1 MDTPIVKMMI
11 LTASVAMA
19 IVMVALGYRILG
31 NSVPEQDTGV
41 ELSLVSYDVLCQSL
55 GGQWVSGTCVPS
67 GGGVSVTT
75 TTTTPTTTLGTP
87 VVVATAPGEP
97 RNLTGTP
104 YPPYGVHWAWDA
116 PVNNGGRVV
125 TAYDLQ
131 WRVEGDT
138 WSGNIARVV
147 SNFHELSGFSAG
159 QGVDTRVRAVN
170 SVGEGRWITPHGTV
184 GASDMLGL
192 GDVPQLVHFDTDTT
206 FTWPWPDATRAV
218 LVLVG
223 GSGGGG
229 GGGAGGGRG
238 RDGTDATDG
247 TGTTVTRGSTIYT
260 SEGGIG
266 GGGAQHGWNGSYS
279 PSEGNTQ
286 RANGVPTVSAPFIGG
301 LGGGGGGGSC
311 NINNYCTYRGGRG
324 GNGSIGVPVIVI
336 LTGMV
341 VNERIVVTI
350 GEAGSAGTGGA
361 RGGRV
366 RTTSGRDGSVGPAG
380 YAYLMPAF

>member
-1 MDTPIVKMMI
+1 MFI
-11 LTASVAMA
+11 AAAVA
-19 IVMVALGYRILG
+19 VATVIGLVGYNILG
-31 NSVPEQDTGV
+31 NTIPDQRSEVD
-41 ELSLVSYDVLCQSL
+41 LSQVTYDVLCNSL
-55 GGQWVSGTCVPS
+55 GGQWVSGDCLPS
-67 GGGVSVTT
+67 GTPPPTFGAT
-75 TTTTPTTTLGTP
+75 TTTTPGTTTTTSHLIIP
-87 VVVATAPGEP
+87 TAPGSP
-97 RNLTGTP
+97 RNLVGTP
-104 YPPYGVHWAWDA
+104 FSPYGVSWAWDA
-116 PVNNGGRVV
+116 PLNNGGRPV
-125 TAYDLQ
+125 TAFDLQ
-131 WRVEGDT
+131 WRVAGT
-138 WSGNIARVV
+138 AWSGNIVRVV
-147 SNFHELSGFSAG
+147 SYFHEVGGFSAG
-159 QGVDTRVRAVN
+159 QGVDVRVRAVN
-170 SVGEGRWITPHGTV
+170 SVGDGGWTIPHGTV
-184 GASDMLGL
+184 DSSAMLGPSA
-192 GDVPQLVHFDTDTT
+192 VPQLVRFDADTT
-206 FTWPWPDATRAV
+206 FTWPWPDMTSAV
-218 LVLVG
+218 LVLAG

-324 GNGSIGVPVIVI
+324 GNGGIGVPVIVI